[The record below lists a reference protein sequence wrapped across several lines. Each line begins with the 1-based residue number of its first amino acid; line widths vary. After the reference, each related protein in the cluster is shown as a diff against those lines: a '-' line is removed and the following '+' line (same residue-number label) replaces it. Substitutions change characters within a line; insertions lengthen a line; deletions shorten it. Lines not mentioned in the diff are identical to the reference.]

1 MSSEQTHLRW
11 KIFLVYCSHF
21 RTRKHNNCR
30 VQICHVFQ
38 FSFQRCFFS
47 NAFFFFPFRV
57 LFIDYNGLHSYPMLF
72 WVAVL
77 TGAFDFGIRT
87 SHNLSWP
94 LSLRQWVW
102 NWKRFKV
109 DGRRELLCI
118 LVFRQAVCDL
128 LWFIFCCFLSEICKW
143 CLLVSFICYT
153 LCLCQRQS
161 CGDLGFK
168 RQHVRVFFFWR

>member
-1 MSSEQTHLRW
+1 
-11 KIFLVYCSHF
+11 
-21 RTRKHNNCR
+21 
-30 VQICHVFQ
+30 
-38 FSFQRCFFS
+38 
-47 NAFFFFPFRV
+47 
-57 LFIDYNGLHSYPMLF
+57 MLF

-168 RQHVRVFFFWR
+168 RQHVRVFFFLKVAIDRAWYRRLKPGWDQNDRGESARERSVCRAFRVSRDAYISPLILFFAEIIEYSQSS